1 MGVILL
7 LIPFINNLGQLYA
20 LFAIMSIGITLG
32 TGPILTKIVSGW
44 FHTRREL
51 TLKLVSGVGSKG
63 VSDPLAGRV
72 SNPPLRMPVASPSD
86 SGFSIAPES

>member
-1 MGVILL
+1 MLSGIAVMGVILL

-51 TLKLVSGVGSKG
+51 TLKLISGAGSMG
-63 VSDPLAGRV
+63 AMVLCRRLLCSWCCSTGRTPIG
-72 SNPPLRMPVASPSD
+72 S
-86 SGFSIAPES
+86 